1 MHGRKEYLI
10 KIDADDTRPHDWI
23 EADMMMLPLP
33 YDAPTSLHGRDDVLP
48 FVQELHESFGDM
60 YAGNMPFTDDNFRK
74 TLENAL
80 KAFSDP
86 RHLQQV
92 ISNPNGII
100 ATVLS
105 EEVNDHPIDHFQELL
120 ACMRMHPMHDALRDM
135 NPVWH
140 AHELMKRHRIAEY
153 DDTGS
158 TFTFVGDIA
167 LRTDSDDE
175 IIMKAKLFDAIMRAC
190 GDDANVRGGMRRL
203 AFTAADWMD
212 TEDITNMLKAIR
224 SYSASEPDYHAA
236 LSVFDDYMAKGGFFS
251 RFSSQYR
258 NDHDRI
264 DQGTFRRLLK
274 SCDGNPNAMSG
285 FMHAAIGLY
294 GAADCNKSL
303 ADLLSSFWTRWI
315 YYYIICPTSVMRLM
329 LANLAEGYPIEYIIE
344 LIISENDPSQRQD
357 MPKLSLLRRMCYHC
371 PHERR

>member
-236 LSVFDDYMAKGGFFS
+236 LSVFDDCMAGHG
-251 RFSSQYR
+251 
-258 NDHDRI
+258 HDEIGQRA
-264 DQGTFRRLLK
+264 FRRLLK

-285 FMHAAIGLY
+285 FMHAAIEYDRATMYNEYLANAFAASTTGL
-294 GAADCNKSL
+294 GAIWDFAYPNTKTMS
-303 ADLLSSFWTRWI
+303 
-315 YYYIICPTSVMRLM
+315 LM

-344 LIISENDPSQRQD
+344 LIISEKEESE
-357 MPKLSLLRRMCYHC
+357 PK
-371 PHERR
+371 PAERVSSSDAAASTLPE

>member
-23 EADMMMLPLP
+23 EADRMMLPLP

-140 AHELMKRHRIAEY
+140 AHELMRQHNITEY
-153 DDTGS
+153 DDDETGVS
-158 TFTFVGDIA
+158 WEKII
-167 LRTDSDDE
+167 TDDTDAHDVFDAASDDE
-175 IIMKAKLFDAIMRAC
+175 IILRAKLIDAIMRSC
-190 GDDANVRGGMRRL
+190 GDDDIDIRKRTMMQL
-203 AFTAADWMD
+203 SFT
-212 TEDITNMLKAIR
+212 TITNTENITSMLAAVR

-236 LSVFDDYMAKGGFFS
+236 LSVFDDCCIAGHKVEEDIIWAYA
-251 RFSSQYR
+251 
-258 NDHDRI
+258 
-264 DQGTFRRLLK
+264 FRRILK

-285 FMHAAIGLY
+285 FMHAAIE
-294 GAADCNKSL
+294 L
-303 ADLLSSFWTRWI
+303 ATASYQNRDLFHAS
-315 YYYIICPTSVMRLM
+315 YYSAYYEDFDAMYPEAMRLT
-329 LANLAEGYPIEYIIE
+329 LTNLAEGYPIEYITE
-344 LIISENDPSQRQD
+344 LIISERDSRD
-357 MPKLSLLRRMCYHC
+357 SMR
-371 PHERR
+371 E